1 MSSSHLGILISSLR
15 RNRGFVEGLFVDGI
29 KCFPK
34 VDLESWILGET
45 MIFDRVPIAMLF
57 T

>member
-1 MSSSHLGILISSLR
+1 M
-15 RNRGFVEGLFVDGI
+15 DGT
-29 KCFPK
+29 KCFSK

-45 MIFDRVPIAMLF
+45 MIFDRVAIAILF